1 MPIFLLLLFTSIFLL
16 VAVSCKSSPSPSS
29 HQPTQLTLLSFS
41 SPRLTTT
48 HTCKDYSRIQ
58 EWGHAHQAPP
68 HNFMI
73 NDTETLQ
80 QIIDESGFDH
90 SPEENVQG
98 LYWMF
103 PGDLFFK
110 YWREHPYEGE
120 RKRKQLYPSFRHTF
134 LD

>member
-1 MPIFLLLLFTSIFLL
+1 
-16 VAVSCKSSPSPSS
+16 
-29 HQPTQLTLLSFS
+29 
-41 SPRLTTT
+41 
-48 HTCKDYSRIQ
+48 
-58 EWGHAHQAPP
+58 
-68 HNFMI
+68 MI

-90 SPEENVQG
+90 SPEENVEG

-120 RKRKQLYPSFRHTF
+120 RKRGQLFPSFRHTF